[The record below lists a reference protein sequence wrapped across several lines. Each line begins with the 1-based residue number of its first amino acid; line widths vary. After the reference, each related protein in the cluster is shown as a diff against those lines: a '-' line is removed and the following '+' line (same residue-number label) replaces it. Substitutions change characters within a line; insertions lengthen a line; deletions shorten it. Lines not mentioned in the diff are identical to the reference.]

1 MQLFSVRFFR
11 QAETVAVDWFELTPA
26 DDRPIK
32 IISCVIGQDLLGGD
46 ANEDLLPWEIIR
58 GHTTSGSGGDV
69 TTPRNLDPDGASAG
83 FTCETNNT
91 TQATIGTTQ
100 TLHSDTFNIRQ
111 GLIYKPIP
119 EEWLKAT
126 QGNTTIVVRLGAAP
140 PASITWTGTLYVL
153 EL

>member
-1 MQLFSVRFFR
+1 MQIFSCRFLQ
-11 QAETVAVDWFELTPA
+11 QAETLAIDWFELAPA
-26 DDRPIK
+26 TNRPIK
-32 IISCVIGQDLLGGD
+32 IISCVIGQDLLEGD
-46 ANEDLLPWEIIR
+46 ANEDILPFEIIR
-58 GHTTSGSGGDV
+58 GHTTSGSGGQV
-69 TTPRNLDPDGASAG
+69 TTPRNTNPDGGSAG

-91 TQATIGTTQ
+91 TQATSGTTQ

-126 QGNTTIVVRLGAAP
+126 AGNTTIVVRLAQAP
-140 PASITWTGTLYVL
+140 PASVRWTGTLYVL